1 MSESLQMLNVRTAA
15 NVESPR
21 ASIGRSIRWLMGA
34 VPTALVLAA
43 LGGLAFWGHHSGWTM
58 TKFSVLTGHPA
69 ADKDDWCAAHA
80 VPESLCVECNADLLP
95 MVKKYGWCKKH
106 GVPNCPLE
114 HPDIAQ
120 LKTVAR
126 ATPADMERAERALR
140 LLPRPKNNDKCKLY
154 LRRIQFAS
162 KEAFDR
168 AGIEPWPV
176 GREAIVEYITAN
188 AEVTYDPTRVARLS
202 SRALGTVWRVDKKV
216 GDPVERGEIV
226 ALIEAAEV
234 GRAKTEFL
242 QAIAQVRFTERTLRS
257 LRDAERSVAQ
267 QQVRDAETAF
277 SAARI
282 RLLSARQV
290 LVNLG
295 LPVEGK
301 YGEEISEEQWASALQ
316 FLGLPPAL
324 RQTLDPKTT
333 TANLLPIKAPLAGVV
348 VDREIVAGESV
359 DAGKV
364 LLVVA
369 DVGQMSLTLN
379 VRQEE
384 ARRVTLGQPI
394 HFRAAGDTEEVSATV
409 AWISTAVDEKTRTVK
424 VRADLAN
431 PQGRLRANTFGQGR
445 IVLRQENDAIVVP
458 NDAVHWEGDC
468 HVVFVRDK
476 DFLDENG
483 LKVFHTRTV
492 RPGARND
499 RYTEILAG
507 VLPGE
512 VVATKGSG
520 ILRAE
525 LLKNNLGEG

>member
-1 MSESLQMLNVRTAA
+1 MNDKMRILKGLM
-15 NVESPR
+15 R
-21 ASIGRSIRWLMGA
+21 AI
-34 VPTALVLAA
+34 PTALVLAA
-43 LGGLAFWGHHSGWTM
+43 LGGLAFWGHRSGWTIP
-58 TKFSVLTGHPA
+58 KFSVLTGPA
-69 ADKDDWCAAHA
+69 TTDKDDWCAAHA

-95 MVKKYGWCKKH
+95 ATKKYGWCKKH
-106 GVPNCPLE
+106 GIPNCPLE
-114 HPDIAQ
+114 HPDVAQ
-120 LKTVAR
+120 VKILQR
-126 ATPADMERAERALR
+126 ATAADLARAERALS

-162 KEAFDR
+162 KAAFDR

-176 GREAIVEYITAN
+176 EREAIAEFITAN

-202 SRALGTVWRVDKKV
+202 SRVPGTVWRMDKKV
-216 GDPVERGEIV
+216 GDPVERGEVV

-234 GRAKTEFL
+234 GRAKSEFL
-242 QAIAQVRFTERTLRS
+242 QASAQVRFAERTWRS
-257 LRDAERSVAQ
+257 FRDAERSVAQ
-267 QQVRDAETAF
+267 QQVREAETAF
-277 SAARI
+277 STARI

-295 LPVEGK
+295 LPIESEDG
-301 YGEEISEEQWASALQ
+301 GELSEEQRAAALQ

-348 VDREIVAGESV
+348 VEREVVAGESV
-359 DAGKV
+359 DAAKV
-364 LLVVA
+364 LLVIA
-369 DVGQMSLTLN
+369 DVRQMWLTLS
-379 VRQEE
+379 VRQED
-384 ARRVTLGQPI
+384 ARRVALGQPI
-394 HFRAAGDTEEVSATV
+394 RFRAAGDTDEVNATV

-424 VRADLAN
+424 VRAELAN
-431 PQGRLRANTFGQGR
+431 ADGRLRANSFGRGR
-445 IVLRQENDAIVVP
+445 IVLREESDAIVVP

-476 DFLDENG
+476 DFLSDNG

-499 RYTEILAG
+499 KYTEILAG

-512 VVATKGSG
+512 VVAAKGSG
-520 ILRAE
+520 VLRSE